1 MDPKVQ
7 NPPTGEWTGRCQ
19 PLTWRGLTEQD
30 LRSFEHK
37 SGAECFDLERDYEQ
51 EFVDT
56 VTEAKQPN
64 ELFTAHIIEAIN
76 LCYCPKKFS
85 GSDAA
90 LYLWVGHRFHE
101 MPSVSFI
108 ANDSIPRREFEVLVP
123 KLPSRIEGA
132 AIDYVADHFLLRH
145 SPPDKPVRSLKIDYG
160 LFKTLRQLRNGLP
173 RHLLPEKYL
182 NRLDSFV
189 EALQADSSQ
198 SSPRFVLFNA
208 RRQSASIVTL
218 SNDFSKYTEVSEVR
232 GNE

>member
-1 MDPKVQ
+1 MASQADWYSELIFDEDARFHLSALLRAISDPAKFSHPQIDRLLDGPEGTKPSDWRVDGKV
-7 NPPTGEWTGRCQ
+7 PTAYVE
-19 PLTWRGLTEQD
+19 GLD
-30 LRSFEHK
+30 RARFAFLKRRFYFEHK

-108 ANDSIPRREFEVLVP
+108 ANDSIPRREFEMLVP

-132 AIDYVADHFLLRH
+132 AIAPVTHHRH
-145 SPPDKPVRSLKIDYG
+145 
-160 LFKTLRQLRNGLP
+160 
-173 RHLLPEKYL
+173 
-182 NRLDSFV
+182 
-189 EALQADSSQ
+189 A
-198 SSPRFVLFNA
+198 
-208 RRQSASIVTL
+208 SACIL
-218 SNDFSKYTEVSEVR
+218 AA
-232 GNE
+232 